1 MIENKRQ
8 ESEKESKEK
17 TRGGKLLITRP
28 FVKIRNTK
36 GTEFGGQ
43 SAGSVHTLG
52 FCIDLEGKG
61 LVEKGFVST

>member
-17 TRGGKLLITRP
+17 TRGGKLLITKP
-28 FVKIRNTK
+28 LEECNTK

-52 FCIDLEGKG
+52 FRIDLERKG